1 MTATVVLSHQSG
13 RSIVLAVTYTPGI
26 SERCCQMRPS
36 ARQRT
41 FAHRY
46 TQTGK
51 IESICLICF
60 LTACRSQ
67 DEEEML
73 ENEAKHVCQ
82 PDPLPSAFHFQDA

>member
-1 MTATVVLSHQSG
+1 M
-13 RSIVLAVTYTPGI
+13 RSSVKQKA
-26 SERCCQMRPS
+26 
-36 ARQRT
+36 

-60 LTACRSQ
+60 LTACRSL

-73 ENEAKHVCQ
+73 ENEAQHVCH
-82 PDPLPSAFHFQDA
+82 PDPLALAFHFQDA